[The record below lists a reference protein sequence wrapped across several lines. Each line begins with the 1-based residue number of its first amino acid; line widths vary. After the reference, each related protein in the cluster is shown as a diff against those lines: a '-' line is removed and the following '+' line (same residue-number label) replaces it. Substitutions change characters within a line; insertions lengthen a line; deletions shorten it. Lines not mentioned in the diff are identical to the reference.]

1 MTRLWER
8 MATEC
13 VRMLPTRLS
22 DGEGGSHTVWADD
35 GSPFGAAIVRNSSA
49 VERVAEAGGEA
60 AGYTVTS
67 NASVEFGGVF
77 RRLSDGACF
86 RVTSHAAD
94 VAAPAPASF
103 SFHQFQ
109 AVRWEVPDHG

>member
-13 VRMLPTRLS
+13 VRMLPTRLG
-22 DGEGGSHTVWADD
+22 DGEGGSHTVWADH

-49 VERVAEAGGEA
+49 VERVAEAEGEA

-67 NASVEFGGVF
+67 GAPVKFGCVF

-94 VAAPAPASF
+94 VAAPEAASF

-109 AVRWEVPDHG
+109 AVRWEVPDRD